1 MRHKR
6 FHTFYSMVHDNKE
19 MNSLRCVYLQYVVY
33 LYICSSFE
41 YARESSVSQE
51 AKTATLSR

>member
-6 FHTFYSMVHDNKE
+6 FHTFYPMVHDNKE
-19 MNSLRCVYLQYVVY
+19 MNSLRCVYLHYVVY

-51 AKTATLSR
+51 AKAVTL